1 MDTKFQIDVYA
12 FKTRVLPTV
21 FAVAPLLVIGTF
33 LIPSLSGGQSKIIG
47 SLLGCAFLF
56 LLDQLGRDRGKAIEP
71 SLFTEW
77 GGKPSVAMLR
87 HRDGRVE
94 RHTKRRWRTILESKA
109 RGLVLATVA
118 EEASSPACAD
128 GGYESATKWLLAQ
141 TRDPAQFRL
150 LHAENANYGF
160 RRNLLGLRPYALGM
174 DAMCFVVLLAWWW
187 LNGGLGSASELE
199 TLGIEFFVCL
209 VAVLAHL
216 GVMLGVV
223 RSDWVRVVAE
233 EYGHRLLA
241 CCDSL

>member
-1 MDTKFQIDVYA
+1 MDAKLQIDVYA
-12 FKTRVLPTV
+12 LKTRVLPLI
-21 FAVAPLLVIGTF
+21 FAVAPLLVVGTF
-33 LIPSLSGGQSKIIG
+33 LIPSLSGVQSKVVG
-47 SLLGCAFLF
+47 SLLGCALLF

-71 SLFTEW
+71 SLFREW

-87 HRDGRVE
+87 HRDGRIDGQ
-94 RHTKRRWRTILESKA
+94 TKTRWRTFLESKA

-118 EEASSPACAD
+118 EEASSPARAD
-128 GGYESATKWLLAQ
+128 EGYESATEWLLAR
-141 TRDPAQFRL
+141 TRDSVQFRL

-160 RRNLLGLRPYALGM
+160 RRNLLGLRTYALGM

-187 LNGGLGSASELE
+187 LNGGLESASELE

-216 GVMLGVV
+216 GVVLGVV
-223 RSDWVRVVAE
+223 RSNWVRVVAE

-241 CCDSL
+241 CCDDL